1 MVNVTDPKADE
12 PAATFPLTI
21 RPFSAMAAATRLLI
35 NQEDTQ
41 QQFRVFDSLD
51 GPQTEKNFQRFAAT
65 EIGRKLIRDEVDLA
79 TILCDRDGLKRMPK
93 GSLARR
99 YIDFTDEIMVGAM
112 DLIEAERQAN
122 VRILNVEPARR
133 RFISSGIQLHDIW
146 HCLTGYGRDALG
158 EACILE
164 FTYGQLR
171 TRGLATFAVLLGF
184 RERVLWPRVPIGKCL
199 KEARQLGKDA
209 EWLVAQD
216 WRDLLPMPFEEVRK
230 KMKIGEP
237 FIYKKYAAVIHAKD
251 KVRIEKLKA
260 PLEEAA

>member
-1 MVNVTDPKADE
+1 MVNE
-12 PAATFPLTI
+12 PAPTFPLTI

-51 GPQTEKNFQRFAAT
+51 GPQTERNFLRFAAT
-65 EIGRKLIRDEVDLA
+65 PTGQKLIREEVDLA
-79 TILCDRDGLKRMPK
+79 TILCDRDALKRMPG
-93 GSLARR
+93 GSLADR
-99 YIDFTDEIMVGAM
+99 YIKFTDEIMVGAM

-146 HCLTGYGRDALG
+146 HCIAGYGRDALG

-164 FTYGQLR
+164 FTYGQLN
-171 TRGLATFAVLLGF
+171 TRGLAMFAVLLGL

-199 KEARQLGKDA
+199 AEARKLGRDA

-216 WRDLLPMPFEEVRK
+216 WRELLPTPFDDVRK
-230 KMKIGEP
+230 RMKIGEP
-237 FIYKKYAAVIHAKD
+237 VIYKKYAAEIHAKD
-251 KVRIEKLKA
+251 RQRIAKLAKA
-260 PLEEAA
+260 AA

>member
-1 MVNVTDPKADE
+1 MTTAA
-12 PAATFPLTI
+12 PAETFPLTI
-21 RPFSAMAAATRLLI
+21 KPFSAMAAATKLLV

-51 GPQTEKNFQRFAAT
+51 GPQTEKNFQRFRET
-65 EIGRKLIRDEVDLA
+65 EIGKRLIREEVDLA
-79 TILCDRDGLKRMPK
+79 TILCDRDALKRMPE

-99 YIDFTDEIMVGAM
+99 YIAFTDEIMVGAM

-164 FTYGQLR
+164 FTYGQLQ
-171 TRGLATFAVLLGF
+171 TRGLAMFAVLLGF

-199 KEARQLGKDA
+199 KEAREIGRKA

-216 WRDLLPMPFEEVRK
+216 WRELLPMQFEDVRA
-230 KMKIGEP
+230 KMKIETP
-237 FIYKKYAAVIHAKD
+237 AIYHKYAAIIQAKD
-251 KVRIEKLKA
+251 KARFEKYETAKRSALQ
-260 PLEEAA
+260 PGE

>member
-1 MVNVTDPKADE
+1 MT
-12 PAATFPLTI
+12 PAPAETFPLTI
-21 RPFSAMAAATRLLI
+21 RPFSAMAAAAKLLV

-51 GPQTEKNFQRFAAT
+51 GPQTERNFHRFRET
-65 EIGRKLIRDEVDLA
+65 EIGKRLVRDEVDLA
-79 TILCDRDGLKRMPK
+79 TILCDRDALKRMPA

-112 DLIEAERQAN
+112 DLIEAERKAN

-164 FTYGQLR
+164 FTYGQLQ
-171 TRGLATFAVLLGF
+171 TSGLAMFAVLLGF
-184 RERVLWPRVPIGKCL
+184 RERMLWPRIPIGKCL
-199 KEARQLGKDA
+199 KEARDIGRNA

-216 WRDLLPMPFEEVRK
+216 WRELLPMQFEEVRK
-230 KMKIGEP
+230 LMKIETP
-237 FIYKKYAAVIHAKD
+237 VIYHKYAAVIQAKD
-251 KVRIEKLKA
+251 KARFEKYETAKRATLQ
-260 PLEEAA
+260 PGE

>member
-1 MVNVTDPKADE
+1 MTAA
-12 PAATFPLTI
+12 PAETFPLTI
-21 RPFSAMAAATRLLI
+21 RPLSALAAATKLLI

-51 GPQTEKNFQRFAAT
+51 GPQTEKNFRRFAAT
-65 EIGRKLIRDEVDLA
+65 EMGQRLIRDQVDLA
-79 TILCDRDGLKRMPK
+79 TILCDRDALRRMPE
-93 GSLARR
+93 GSLGRR

-112 DLIEAERQAN
+112 DLIEAEKKAN

-164 FTYGQLR
+164 FTYGQLN
-171 TRGLATFAVLLGF
+171 TRGLAMFAVLLGF
-184 RERVLWPRVPIGKCL
+184 RERVLWPRIPIGKCL
-199 KEARQLGKDA
+199 QEAREIGRNA

-216 WRDLLPMPFEEVRK
+216 WRELLPMQFEDVRWR
-230 KMKIGEP
+230 MKIETP
-237 FIYKKYAAVIHAKD
+237 ETYHQYAAVIQAKD
-251 KVRIEKLKA
+251 KARFEKHETAKRASLA
-260 PLEEAA
+260 PGE

>member
-1 MVNVTDPKADE
+1 MVNE
-12 PAATFPLTI
+12 PTPTFPQTI
-21 RPFSAMAAATRLLI
+21 RPLSALAAATKLLI

-51 GPQTEKNFQRFAAT
+51 GPQTEKNFLRFAAT
-65 EIGRKLIRDEVDLA
+65 EIGQRLIRDQVDLA
-79 TILCDRDGLKRMPK
+79 TILCDRDGLKKMPQ

-99 YIDFTDEIMVGAM
+99 YIDFTDEINVGAM

-164 FTYGQLR
+164 FTYGQLK
-171 TRGLATFAVLLGF
+171 TSGLAMFAVLLGF

-199 KEARQLGKDA
+199 KEARKLGQDA

-216 WRDLLPMPFEEVRK
+216 WRELLPMPYDEVRR
-230 KMKIGEP
+230 KMKISEP
-237 FIYKKYAAVIHAKD
+237 AIYRKYAADIHAKD
-251 KVRIEKLKA
+251 RARIEKLAKA
-260 PLEEAA
+260 AA